1 MKKFKNI
8 LFATQ
13 GLPGHSDALEQA
25 IQLAHSNRGQLAGL
39 IAFPAFPDNL
49 QRYQEPYEQSYLNS
63 LMETADACRLQ
74 HHINKDEIPFPLTVE
89 HSEQPAVAIIKSV
102 LSHNIHLLIKEA
114 EPMTHNQQGF
124 KALDM
129 TLLRK
134 CPCPVWLHRPLAK
147 PKANRRVAVAID
159 PVTTTEQRKA
169 IALRLLELSR
179 SIANTCDSR
188 LHIVSCWEYYLENYL
203 HDQVW
208 IQVEQEQIAEEIAQ
222 AKIRHEKALRQLIDE
237 SGITGELVI
246 HHLHGKPDELIP
258 EWVTAENI
266 DILVMGTLARTGI
279 AGFVIGNTAEN
290 IVQSIECSLV
300 ALKPEGFV
308 SPIKNE

>member
-8 LFATQ
+8 LFVTQ

-25 IQLAHSNRGQLAGL
+25 IQLAYNNRGQLAGL
-39 IAFPAFPDNL
+39 ITFPAFPAEL
-49 QRYQEPYEQSYLNS
+49 QPYQDPYEQSFLSGFMQTIDEYRSQN
-63 LMETADACRLQ
+63 
-74 HHINKDEIPFPLTVE
+74 HITKDDVPFPLMVE
-89 HSEQPAVAIIKSV
+89 HNEQPAVGMIQSALTNHID
-102 LSHNIHLLIKEA
+102 LLIKEA
-114 EPMTHNQQGF
+114 EPMAHDQQGF

-134 CPCPVWLHRPLAK
+134 CPCPVWLHRPLSK

-159 PVTTTEQRKA
+159 PITTTDQQHA
-169 IALRLLELSR
+169 LSLRLLELSR
-179 SIANTCDSR
+179 TIANTCDSR

-203 HDQVW
+203 HDHIW
-208 IQVEQEQIAEEIAQ
+208 IQVDQQQMEQEIAQ
-222 AKIRHEKALRQLIDE
+222 AKAKHEQALQQVIDE

-246 HHLHGKPDELIP
+246 HHLHGKPDEQIP
-258 EWVTAENI
+258 EWVTTENI

-308 SPIKNE
+308 SPIQTE

>member
-8 LFATQ
+8 LFVTQ

-25 IQLAHSNRGQLAGL
+25 IQLAYNNRGQLAGL
-39 IAFPAFPDNL
+39 ITFPAFPAEL
-49 QRYQEPYEQSYLNS
+49 QPYQDPYEQSFLIGFMQTIDEFRSQN
-63 LMETADACRLQ
+63 
-74 HHINKDEIPFPLTVE
+74 HITKDDVPFPLMVE
-89 HSEQPAVAIIKSV
+89 HNEQPAVGMIQSALTNHID
-102 LSHNIHLLIKEA
+102 LLIKEA
-114 EPMTHNQQGF
+114 EPMADDQQGF

-134 CPCPVWLHRPLAK
+134 CPCPVWLHRPLSK
-147 PKANRRVAVAID
+147 PKANHRVAVAID
-159 PVTTTEQRKA
+159 PITTTDQQHA
-169 IALRLLELSR
+169 LSLRLLELSR
-179 SIANTCDSR
+179 TIANTCDSR

-203 HDQVW
+203 HDHVW
-208 IQVEQEQIAEEIAQ
+208 IQVDQQQMEQEIAQ
-222 AKIRHEKALRQLIDE
+222 AKAKHEQALQQVIDE

-246 HHLHGKPDELIP
+246 HHLHGKPDEQIP
-258 EWVTAENI
+258 EWVTTENI

-308 SPIKNE
+308 SPIQTE